1 MNFSFPFTP
10 QKKYLRYNER
20 VKAELMNTTSIVE
33 RIREIIDDENIQQ
46 LKEELNGYHSADL
59 ADLFLEMKPEERL
72 LCFKS
77 LDEELAADM
86 VEYLSPQLQVEIL
99 GDIDEELA
107 SRIISKLPH
116 DSAADVLGDMEED
129 ESETYLDKLPDK
141 FSAEVRE
148 LLTYNEDT
156 AGGIMNPIVLTV
168 NVDMTVKDV
177 LQHIRKSAE
186 QDNMELYYVYVVDK
200 QNHLLGVISLRKLL
214 TSPVTHK
221 VEDIMIT
228 DIVKLHVDDFQDYI
242 ADIFMKY
249 QYNALPVV
257 DLYNRLKGMI
267 TWDDVQD
274 IVEEETTE
282 EIYTSSGISTDVVD
296 EDEILSG
303 NILNAIRARTPWLFI
318 TLIGEFVAVHVANHF
333 DHLIH
338 SIPVIAIFMPLLAGL
353 GGNIGTQ
360 SITLMVRGLS
370 TGQVTLSS
378 AIHHIFREMLVGF
391 SIGAL
396 FGMMV
401 MLVTWGWQNSV
412 HLGLVVG
419 AAMMI
424 NMTMAT
430 AIGTFTPFALKK
442 LKIDPAIASGPV
454 IATTID
460 VIGLATYFTLVSLY
474 LVKVW

>member
-1 MNFSFPFTP
+1 MLNI
-10 QKKYLRYNER
+10 E
-20 VKAELMNTTSIVE
+20 NTIE
-33 RIREIIDDENIQQ
+33 RIREIIDDENVQKLQ
-46 LKEELNGYHSADL
+46 EALNDYHSADL
-59 ADLFLEMKPEERL
+59 ADILSELKSEERL
-72 LCFKS
+72 LCFKNI
-77 LDEELAADM
+77 DEEKAADM
-86 VEYLSPQLQVEIL
+86 VEYLSPQLQVELL

-116 DSAADVLGDMEED
+116 DSAADVLGDMEDD
-129 ESETYLDKLPDK
+129 ESQTYLDKLPDK

-156 AGGIMNPIVLTV
+156 AGGIMTPMVMTV
-168 NVDMTVKDV
+168 NVDMTVEEV
-177 LQHIRKSAE
+177 LSHIRIQAE

-214 TSPVTHK
+214 TSPINQK

-228 DIVKLHVDDFQDYI
+228 DIAKLHVDDYQDYI

-249 QYNALPVV
+249 QYNAMPVV

-296 EDEILSG
+296 EDEILTG
-303 NILNAIRARTPWLFI
+303 NIFNAIRARTPWLFI
-318 TLIGEFVAVHVANHF
+318 TLIGEFLAVHVAHHF
-333 DHLIH
+333 DGLIH
-338 SIPVIAIFMPLLAGL
+338 ALPIIAIFMPLLAGL

-378 AIHHIFREMLVGF
+378 AVHHIFREMFVGLL
-391 SIGAL
+391 IGAF
-396 FGMMV
+396 FGVMV
-401 MLVTWGWQNSV
+401 MGVTWGWQHNV
-412 HLGLVVG
+412 QLGIVVG
-419 AAMMI
+419 LAMMT
-424 NMTMAT
+424 NMTLAT
-430 AIGTFTPFALKK
+430 VIGTLTPFVLKSM
-442 LKIDPAIASGPV
+442 KIDPAIASGPV

-460 VIGLATYFTLVSLY
+460 VVGLTVYFTLVSIF
-474 LVKVW
+474 LVRLI

>member
-1 MNFSFPFTP
+1 MGQEMLNM
-10 QKKYLRYNER
+10 E
-20 VKAELMNTTSIVE
+20 NTVE
-33 RIREIIDDENIQQ
+33 RIREIIDDKNIQQ
-46 LKEELNGYHSADL
+46 LKEVLDDYHSADL
-59 ADLFLEMKPEERL
+59 ADILPELKPEERL
-72 LCFKS
+72 LCFNN
-77 LDEELAADM
+77 LDEEKAADM
-86 VEYLSPQLQVEIL
+86 IEYLTPQLQVELL
-99 GDIDEELA
+99 GAIDEELA

-116 DSAADVLGDMEED
+116 DSAADLLGDMKED
-129 ESETYLDKLPDK
+129 ESQTYLEKLPDK

-156 AGGIMNPIVLTV
+156 AGGIMTPVVMKV
-168 NVDMTVKDV
+168 NIDMTVEEV
-177 LQHIRKSAE
+177 LSSIRIQAV
-186 QDNMELYYVYVVDK
+186 QDNLELYYVYVVDK
-200 QNHLLGVISLRKLL
+200 QNHLLGVVSLRKLL
-214 TSPVTHK
+214 TSPIHQK

-228 DIVKLHVDDFQDYI
+228 DIARLHVDDYQDYI

-249 QYNALPVV
+249 QYNAMPVV

-303 NILNAIRARTPWLFI
+303 NIFNAIRARTPWLFI
-318 TLIGEFVAVHVANHF
+318 TLIGEFIAVHVGNHYGATL
-333 DHLIH
+333 HAVPI
-338 SIPVIAIFMPLLAGL
+338 IAIFMPLLAGL

-378 AIHHIFREMLVGF
+378 AFHHIFREMFVGLF
-391 SIGAL
+391 IGAF
-396 FGMMV
+396 FGIFV
-401 MLVTWGWQNSV
+401 SLVTWGWRQNLY
-412 HLGLVVG
+412 LGFVVG
-419 AAMMI
+419 LSMLI

-430 AIGTFTPFALKK
+430 IVGTFTPFALKSFK
-442 LKIDPAIASGPV
+442 VDPAVASGPV

-460 VIGLATYFTLVSLY
+460 ILGLTVYFTLVTIF
-474 LVKVW
+474 LVKI

>member
-1 MNFSFPFTP
+1 MLNIE
-10 QKKYLRYNER
+10 N
-20 VKAELMNTTSIVE
+20 VVE
-33 RIREIIDDENIQQ
+33 RIREIIDDNNIQQ
-46 LKEELNGYHSADL
+46 LKEELDSYHSADL
-59 ADLFLEMKPEERL
+59 ADIFPELKPNERL
-72 LCFKS
+72 LCFKNI
-77 LDEELAADM
+77 DEEKAADM

-116 DSAADVLGDMEED
+116 DSAADVLGDMED
-129 ESETYLDKLPDK
+129 DDSESYLDKLPDK

-156 AGGIMNPIVLTV
+156 AGGIMTPMV
-168 NVDMTVKDV
+168 MTVDV
-177 LQHIRKSAE
+177 NMTVEEVLSHIRIQAE
-186 QDNMELYYVYVVDK
+186 EDNMELYYVYVVDK
-200 QNHLLGVISLRKLL
+200 QKHLLGVISLRKLL
-214 TSPVTHK
+214 TSPVNQK
-221 VEDIMIT
+221 VEDIMIK

-249 QYNALPVV
+249 QYNAMPVV

-303 NILNAIRARTPWLFI
+303 NIIKAIRARTPWLFI
-318 TLIGEFVAVHVANHF
+318 TLVGEFIAVHVAHHF
-333 DHLIH
+333 DGLIQAL
-338 SIPVIAIFMPLLAGL
+338 PVIAIFMPLLAGL

-378 AIHHIFREMLVGF
+378 AVHYIFREMLVGLT
-391 SIGAL
+391 IGSF
-396 FGMMV
+396 FGLMV
-401 MLVTWGWQNSV
+401 MLVTWGWQNNIN
-412 HLGLVVG
+412 LGLVVG
-419 AAMMI
+419 TAMMI

-430 AIGTFTPFALKK
+430 IIGTFTPFALKS
-442 LKIDPAIASGPV
+442 LKIDPAIASGPM

-460 VIGLATYFTLVSLY
+460 VMGLAVYFSLVSVY
-474 LVKVW
+474 LVKVM

>member
-1 MNFSFPFTP
+1 M
-10 QKKYLRYNER
+10 
-20 VKAELMNTTSIVE
+20 AEMINMENIIE

-46 LKEELNGYHSADL
+46 LKEVLDSYHSADL
-59 ADLFLEMKPEERL
+59 ADILPEMKAEERL
-72 LCFKS
+72 LCFQNI
-77 LDEELAADM
+77 EEGKAAELI
-86 VEYLSPQLQVEIL
+86 EYLTPQLQVELL
-99 GDIDEELA
+99 GDIDEETA

-116 DSAADVLGDMEED
+116 DSAADVLGDMEDD

-156 AGGIMNPIVLTV
+156 AGGIMTPVVMTV
-168 NVDMTVKDV
+168 NVDMTVKEV
-177 LQHIRKSAE
+177 LDSIRE
-186 QDNMELYYVYVVDK
+186 QAQVDNMELYYVYVTDK

-214 TSPVTHK
+214 TSAVDQK

-228 DIVKLHVDDFQDYI
+228 DITRLHVDDYQDYI

-249 QYNALPVV
+249 QFNALPVV

-303 NILNAIRARTPWLFI
+303 NIFNAIRARTPWLFI
-318 TLIGEFVAVHVANHF
+318 TLIGEFIAVKVGNHYEPTL
-333 DHLIH
+333 HAVPI
-338 SIPVIAIFMPLLAGL
+338 IAIFMPLLAGL

-378 AIHHIFREMLVGF
+378 AFRHIIRETF
-391 SIGAL
+391 IGLFIGTL
-396 FGMMV
+396 FGIMV
-401 MLVTWGWQNSV
+401 ALVTWGWRANIY
-412 HLGLVVG
+412 LGFVVG
-419 AAMMI
+419 LSMLI

-430 AIGTFTPFALKK
+430 VIGTFTPFALKSM
-442 LKIDPAIASGPV
+442 KIDPAVASGPV

-460 VIGLATYFTLVSLY
+460 VLGLMVYFTLVTAFLI
-474 LVKVW
+474 KIM

>member
-1 MNFSFPFTP
+1 MLNI
-10 QKKYLRYNER
+10 E
-20 VKAELMNTTSIVE
+20 NTVE

-46 LKEELNGYHSADL
+46 LKEVLDTYHSADL
-59 ADLFLEMKPEERL
+59 ADIFPEFKPEERL
-72 LCFKS
+72 LCFKN
-77 LDEELAADM
+77 LDEDKAADM
-86 VEYLSPQLQVEIL
+86 IEYLSPQLQVELL
-99 GDIDEELA
+99 GDIDEETA

-116 DSAADVLGDMEED
+116 DSAADVLGDMAD
-129 ESETYLDKLPDK
+129 IDSETYLDKLPDK

-156 AGGIMNPIVLTV
+156 AGGIMNPVVMTV
-168 NVDMTVKDV
+168 NVDMTVEEV
-177 LQHIRKSAE
+177 LSSIRIQAE
-186 QDNMELYYVYVVDK
+186 QDNVELYYVYVVDR
-200 QNHLLGVISLRKLL
+200 QNHLLGVISLRRLL
-214 TSPVTHK
+214 TAPIHQK

-228 DIVKLHVDDFQDYI
+228 DIVRLHVDDYQDYI

-303 NILNAIRARTPWLFI
+303 NIFKAIRARTPWLFI
-318 TLIGEFVAVHVANHF
+318 TLIGEFIAVHVGNHF
-333 DHLIH
+333 SATLHAVPI
-338 SIPVIAIFMPLLAGL
+338 IAIFMPLLAGL

-360 SITLMVRGLS
+360 SITLMVRGFS

-378 AIHHIFREMLVGF
+378 AFRHIFREMFVGLF
-391 SIGAL
+391 IGAF
-396 FGMMV
+396 FGV
-401 MLVTWGWQNSV
+401 LVALVTWGWRANV
-412 HLGLVVG
+412 YLGVVVG
-419 AAMMI
+419 LAMMI
-424 NMTMAT
+424 NMTLAT
-430 AIGTFTPFALKK
+430 IIGTFTPFALKS
-442 LKIDPAIASGPV
+442 LKIDPAVASGPM

-460 VIGLATYFTLVSLY
+460 IMGLTIYFTLVTISLAK
-474 LVKVW
+474 LM

>member
-1 MNFSFPFTP
+1 MGSEMLNI
-10 QKKYLRYNER
+10 E
-20 VKAELMNTTSIVE
+20 NTVE
-33 RIREIIDDENIQQ
+33 RIREIIDDNNIQQ
-46 LKEELNGYHSADL
+46 LQEELGGFHSADL
-59 ADLFLEMKPEERL
+59 ADIFPELKPEERL
-72 LCFKS
+72 LCFKNI
-77 LDEELAADM
+77 DEEKAADM
-86 VEYLSPQLQVEIL
+86 VEYLTPQLQVEIL

-116 DSAADVLGDMEED
+116 DSAADVLGDMED
-129 ESETYLDKLPDK
+129 TDSESYLDKLPDK

-156 AGGIMNPIVLTV
+156 AGGIMTPVVMTV
-168 NVDMTVKDV
+168 NDDMTVEEV
-177 LQHIRKSAE
+177 LSSIRDQAQE
-186 QDNMELYYVYVVDK
+186 DNLELYYVYVVDK
-200 QNHLLGVISLRKLL
+200 QNHLVGVVSLRKLL
-214 TSPVTHK
+214 TSSVNSK

-228 DIVKLHVDDFQDYI
+228 DIVRLHVDDFQDYI

-257 DLYNRLKGMI
+257 DFYNRLKGMI

-282 EIYTSSGISTDVVD
+282 EIYNSSGISTDIVD

-303 NILNAIRARTPWLFI
+303 NIFNAIRARTPWLFI
-318 TLIGEFVAVHVANHF
+318 TLIGEFIAVHVGNHYS
-333 DHLIH
+333 HTLHAVPI
-338 SIPVIAIFMPLLAGL
+338 IAIFMPLLAGL

-378 AIHHIFREMLVGF
+378 AFHHIFREMFVGLL
-391 SIGAL
+391 IGAF
-396 FGMMV
+396 FGFFV
-401 MLVTWGWQNSV
+401 TLVTWGWRHNV
-412 HLGLVVG
+412 YLGIVVG
-419 AAMMI
+419 LSMLI

-430 AIGTFTPFALKK
+430 IVGTFTPFALKSFK
-442 LKIDPAIASGPV
+442 VDPAVASGPV

-460 VIGLATYFTLVSLY
+460 ILGLTVYFTMVTFF
-474 LVKVW
+474 LVKIM

>member
-1 MNFSFPFTP
+1 MLNI
-10 QKKYLRYNER
+10 E
-20 VKAELMNTTSIVE
+20 NTVE

-46 LKEELNGYHSADL
+46 LREMLDDYHSADL
-59 ADLFLEMKPEERL
+59 ADIFPELKPEERL
-72 LCFKS
+72 LCFKNI
-77 LDEELAADM
+77 EEEKAADM
-86 VEYLSPQLQVEIL
+86 IEYLSPQLQVEIL
-99 GDIDEELA
+99 GDIDKELA

-116 DSAADVLGDMEED
+116 DSAADVLGDMED
-129 ESETYLDKLPDK
+129 TDSETYLDNLPDK

-156 AGGIMNPIVLTV
+156 AGGIMTPVVMKVNIDMIVEE
-168 NVDMTVKDV
+168 V
-177 LQHIRKSAE
+177 LSSIRVQAQEDSL
-186 QDNMELYYVYVVDK
+186 ELYYVYVVDK
-200 QNHLLGVISLRKLL
+200 NNHLLGVISLRKLL
-214 TSPVTHK
+214 TSSINQK
-221 VEDIMIT
+221 VQDIMIT
-228 DIVKLHVDDFQDYI
+228 DIVRLHVDDYQDYI

-303 NILNAIRARTPWLFI
+303 NIFGAIRARTPWLFI
-318 TLIGEFVAVHVANHF
+318 TLMGEFIAVKVGNHYESVL
-333 DHLIH
+333 HAV
-338 SIPVIAIFMPLLAGL
+338 PVIAIFIPLLAGL

-378 AIHHIFREMLVGF
+378 AFKNIFREMF
-391 SIGAL
+391 IGL
-396 FGMMV
+396 FIGTFFGLMV
-401 MLVTWGWQNSV
+401 ALVTWGWRENIY
-412 HLGLVVG
+412 LGIVVG
-419 AAMMI
+419 LAMII

-430 AIGTFTPFALKK
+430 IIGTFTPFALKSF
-442 LKIDPAIASGPV
+442 KIDPAIASGPM

-460 VIGLATYFTLVSLY
+460 VIGLIVYFSLVTVFLI
-474 LVKVW
+474 KIT